1 VTRHTLTGA
10 DLFIILKT
18 LQESATI
25 ANYFSTK
32 VEAREA
38 TGDKI
43 ARMLCD
49 MTVTIDVNN
58 DEDDR

>member
-1 VTRHTLTGA
+1 MTRHTLTGA

-25 ANYFSTK
+25 VNYFTTK
-32 VEAREA
+32 KEAREA
-38 TGDKI
+38 VSDKI
-43 ARMLCD
+43 AGMLCD

-58 DEDDR
+58 DEEE